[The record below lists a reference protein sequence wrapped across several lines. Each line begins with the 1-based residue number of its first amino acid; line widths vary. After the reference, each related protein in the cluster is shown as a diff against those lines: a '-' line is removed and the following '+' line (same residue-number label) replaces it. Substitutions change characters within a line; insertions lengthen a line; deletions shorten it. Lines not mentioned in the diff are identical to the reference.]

1 MSSQQLAEE
10 LHKPIIIKFEQR
22 KVHSSF
28 IENIQIAELANTQLI
43 SKFNKGIRFLLCVI
57 DFFSKY
63 VWVVPLK
70 NNKDIT
76 VTNAFQK
83 GLDELCRKLN
93 KVWVDKGSE
102 CYNNQ
107 FRSQHYYFK
116 YRRFFPQLVQVEFWT
131 FARAG

>member
-1 MSSQQLAEE
+1 M
-10 LHKPIIIKFEQR
+10 
-22 KVHSSF
+22 
-28 IENIQIAELANTQLI
+28 
-43 SKFNKGIRFLLCVI
+43 LCVI

-107 FRSQHYYFK
+107 FRS
-116 YRRFFPQLVQVEFWT
+116 
-131 FARAG
+131 